1 MAQSTITS
9 KYQTTVPK
17 EVRQRFGVRPGD
29 VLKWEVAGNEIRVT
43 AADTAFLRRQGSVQV
58 GAGDVV
64 EDIRRARALRGTG
77 RNEQADRR

>member
-43 AADTAFLRRQGSVQV
+43 TVDTAFLRRQGSVQV